1 MNIVTLYDI
10 LTLVNPGQKL
20 YIYYENAY
28 DQYVCLYRGRRIDM
42 KFDKAITWP
51 GETVFKHLGDTVSRI
66 EADIDNKL
74 RVFIRNEE
82 YNMRLEESYN
92 IKADNWC
99 HYKDLLKKF
108 EWI

>member
-1 MNIVTLYDI
+1 MNTVTLYDI
-10 LTLVNPGQKL
+10 LTLVSPGQKL
-20 YIYYENAY
+20 YIYYENAH

-42 KFDKAITWP
+42 KFDKEITWL
-51 GETVFKHLGDTVSRI
+51 GETVFKHLNDTVSKI

-74 RVFIRNEE
+74 RVFIKNEE

-99 HYKDLLKKF
+99 HYKDLFKKF